1 MARQKAVQQELPL
14 ASEGMMYG
22 NNDNGLGIEFPL
34 SFGKQHVFYC
44 VTYKGD
50 GSIKNQRI
58 IPIHEKQYKAL
69 YDKKTD
75 TNNFIVLL
83 QSQFGVVEHVN
94 IIGK

>member
-44 VTYKGD
+44 STSNRD
-50 GSIKNQRI
+50 GSIKEQRI
-58 IPIHEKQYKAL
+58 IPIHKSQYDKL
-69 YDKKTD
+69 FDKKTD
-75 TNNFIVLL
+75 VNNFVQQLK
-83 QSQFGVVEHVN
+83 SQFGMVEQIN
-94 IIGK
+94 IVK

>member
-44 VTYKGD
+44 STSNRD
-50 GSIKNQRI
+50 GSIKEQRI
-58 IPIHEKQYKAL
+58 IPIHKSQYDKL
-69 YDKKTD
+69 FDKKTGV
-75 TNNFIVLL
+75 NNFVQQLKG
-83 QSQFGVVEHVN
+83 QFGMVDQIN
-94 IIGK
+94 IVK